1 VKGDHTFVIFEKA
14 IAVLLFAMKKGDHSL
29 VVFENAIAV
38 LFFVTGDRGL
48 FFMIEKGDRGS
59 IIYS

>member
-38 LFFVTGDRGL
+38 LFRANASYVSKTLR
-48 FFMIEKGDRGS
+48 R
-59 IIYS
+59 

>member
-29 VVFENAIAV
+29 VVFENAIAI
-38 LFFVTGDRGL
+38 LLSLKMQSRFCSL
-48 FFMIEKGDRGS
+48 
-59 IIYS
+59 

>member
-1 VKGDHTFVIFEKA
+1 MTRFSVKSKRA
-14 IAVLLFAMKKGDHSL
+14 IAVLFFVVGKCDRHL

-48 FFMIEKGDRGS
+48 FFMIEKGERGS